1 MAVERKFVEDR
12 VKKLRIKEWLI
23 QEVRNAGFGGVDI
36 TRTPL
41 GTQVTLFVERP
52 GLVIG
57 KGGRRIR
64 SLTDKLKDFGIEN
77 PQVSVDEIEKPE
89 FNAQLMASLL
99 ARALERGW
107 YFRKAGYRF
116 LYRIM
121 ESGAKGCEIVISG
134 KLTSER
140 SRTEK
145 FLDGTMVHTGY
156 PAFGMVNQGF
166 DVAVKKLGVLGVSIR
181 IIPSN
186 VVLPDEFSLMASL
199 EDKETEQVV
208 EDVVVP
214 EAEPE
219 SVEKAEVE
227 IEPESEAKQTTESEG
242 SKEVVEGK
250 EIEEGNETHEHK
262 EGKVESELAEQN
274 VEDVEKES
282 KTEGGD

>member
-12 VKKLRIKEWLI
+12 IKKLKVKEWMV

-64 SLTDKLKDFGIEN
+64 TLTEKLKEFGIEN

-121 ESGAKGCEIVISG
+121 EAGAKGCEIEISG

-140 SRTEK
+140 ARTEK
-145 FLDGTMVHTGY
+145 FLAGTMVHTGE
-156 PAFGMVNQGF
+156 PAYSMVRRGF
-166 DVAVKKLGVLGVSIR
+166 DIAIKKLGVLGVTVR
-181 IIPSN
+181 IIPPD
-186 VVLPDEFSLMASL
+186 VELPDEFKV
-199 EDKETEQVV
+199 KEARV
-208 EDVVVP
+208 EG
-214 EAEPE
+214 E
-219 SVEKAEVE
+219 AEVE
-227 IEPESEAKQTTESEG
+227 AESEAEAKTEAKEAAEVEAE
-242 SKEVVEGK
+242 SKEGVV
-250 EIEEGNETHEHK
+250 NENAGDKGDEQGGEAQK
-262 EGKVESELAEQN
+262 AE
-274 VEDVEKES
+274 
-282 KTEGGD
+282 

>member
-12 VKKLRIKEWLI
+12 IKKLKVKEWMI

-64 SLTDKLKDFGIEN
+64 ALTERLKEFGIEN

-121 ESGAKGCEIVISG
+121 EAGAKGCEIEISG

-140 SRTEK
+140 ARTEK
-145 FLDGTMVHTGY
+145 FLAGTMVHTGE
-156 PAFGMVNQGF
+156 PASSMVRKGF
-166 DVAVKKLGVLGVSIR
+166 DIAIKKLGVLGVTVR
-181 IIPSN
+181 IIPPD
-186 VVLPDEFSLMASL
+186 VELPDEFRV
-199 EDKETEQVV
+199 KEITAPDVTEAQAQEVK
-208 EDVVVP
+208 P
-214 EAEPE
+214 AE
-219 SVEKAEVE
+219 SVEGGEEAKEGMKNENAGDQGNEQRGEAEKAE
-227 IEPESEAKQTTESEG
+227 
-242 SKEVVEGK
+242 
-250 EIEEGNETHEHK
+250 
-262 EGKVESELAEQN
+262 
-274 VEDVEKES
+274 
-282 KTEGGD
+282 

>member
-1 MAVERKFVEDR
+1 MAIERKFVEDR
-12 VKKLRIKEWLI
+12 IKKLRVKEWMV

-41 GTQVTLFVERP
+41 GTQITLFVERP

-64 SLTDKLKDFGIEN
+64 TLTERLKEFGIEN

-121 ESGAKGCEIVISG
+121 EAGAKGCEIEISG

-140 SRTEK
+140 ARNEK
-145 FLDGTMVHTGY
+145 FLAGTMVHTGE
-156 PAFGMVNQGF
+156 PACSIVNQGF
-166 DVAVKKLGVLGVSIR
+166 DVAVKKLGVLGVTVR
-181 IIPSN
+181 VIPPS
-186 VVLPDEFSLMASL
+186 VELPDEFSVVDVTAGT
-199 EDKETEQVV
+199 EDSEGGSESIAEVV
-208 EDVVVP
+208 ED
-214 EAEPE
+214 ENEGDQADEKGGE
-219 SVEKAEVE
+219 TQKAE
-227 IEPESEAKQTTESEG
+227 
-242 SKEVVEGK
+242 
-250 EIEEGNETHEHK
+250 
-262 EGKVESELAEQN
+262 
-274 VEDVEKES
+274 
-282 KTEGGD
+282 

>member
-12 VKKLRIKEWLI
+12 IKKLKVKEWMV

-64 SLTDKLKDFGIEN
+64 MLTEKLKEFGIEN

-121 ESGAKGCEIVISG
+121 EAGAKGCEIEISG
-134 KLTSER
+134 KLVSER
-140 SRTEK
+140 ARTEK
-145 FLDGTMVHTGY
+145 FVAGTMVHTGD
-156 PAFGMVNQGF
+156 PAYSMVRKGF
-166 DVAVKKLGVLGVSIR
+166 DIAIKKLGVLGVSVR
-181 IIPSN
+181 IIPPD
-186 VVLPDEFSLMASL
+186 VVLPDEF
-199 EDKETEQVV
+199 EVK
-208 EDVVVP
+208 DVKV

-219 SVEKAEVE
+219 A
-227 IEPESEAKQTTESEG
+227 EAKVETPVAEG
-242 SKEVVEGK
+242 V
-250 EIEEGNETHEHK
+250 GNEN
-262 EGKVESELAEQN
+262 EGDTGDEQRG
-274 VEDVEKES
+274 ETQKAD
-282 KTEGGD
+282 GA

>member
-12 VKKLRIKEWLI
+12 IKKLKVKEWMV

-64 SLTDKLKDFGIEN
+64 MLTEKLKEFDIEN
-77 PQVSVDEIEKPE
+77 PQISVDEIEKPE

-121 ESGAKGCEIVISG
+121 EAGAKGCEIEISG
-134 KLTSER
+134 KLVSER
-140 SRTEK
+140 ARTEK
-145 FLDGTMVHTGY
+145 FVAGTMVHTGE
-156 PAFGMVNQGF
+156 PAYSMVRKGF
-166 DVAVKKLGVLGVSIR
+166 DIAIKKLGVLGVSVR
-181 IIPSN
+181 IIPPD
-186 VVLPDEFSLMASL
+186 VVLPDEFEVKDVKVEAP
-199 EDKETEQVV
+199 ETE
-208 EDVVVP
+208 
-214 EAEPE
+214 AEG
-219 SVEKAEVE
+219 V
-227 IEPESEAKQTTESEG
+227 
-242 SKEVVEGK
+242 
-250 EIEEGNETHEHK
+250 GNEN
-262 EGKVESELAEQN
+262 EGDKGDEQRG
-274 VEDVEKES
+274 EAQKADG
-282 KTEGGD
+282 T